1 MVLYQQFEYAI
12 YHWFHKATENMIGCV
27 TGRPGC
33 FSLLRM
39 SSKKIKT
46 VLKKFAAAETT
57 KNKEKYAQYDQSN
70 TIFHYQLIFFI
81 LSALSCNI

>member
-1 MVLYQQFEYAI
+1 MVWYQQFEYAI

-39 SSKKIKT
+39 SSNKIKT
-46 VLKKFAAAETT
+46 VLEKFTAAET
-57 KNKEKYAQYDQSN
+57 NNEDYAQYDQSN
-70 TIFHYQLIFFI
+70 TIFHYQLSFI
-81 LSALSCNI
+81 LSALS